1 METKIMKFICEFI
14 IDSYDQDEKPDI
26 ILMRTILMELVK
38 MDQESK
44 LI

>member
-1 METKIMKFICEFI
+1 MKFICEFI